1 MQELVEMCRHELD
14 TRVDKVLSINVCR
27 VPIITNYS
35 QEYALIT
42 AATLVGDEYK
52 STEKYHIA
60 AGYKT
65 TVESTQQQVFVH

>member
-1 MQELVEMCRHELD
+1 MCRHELD
-14 TRVDKVLSINVCR
+14 TRIDRVLSINVCR

-52 STEKYHIA
+52 VTR
-60 AGYKT
+60 
-65 TVESTQQQVFVH
+65 Q